1 MTAGPVAVLGSVA
14 AGALVI
20 SNGLPALTPDEF
32 DWIGPAVGLVGLAI
46 TAGVTFWTRSQV
58 TPVEDVEVRRLPPV
72 EPGEPV
78 RLVAGEGSKI
88 PTGAPVEVTP
98 TTAGDY

>member
-1 MTAGPVAVLGSVA
+1 MSAGPVAVLGSVA

-58 TPVEDVEVRRLPPV
+58 TPVANVAAQVLPSGQV
-72 EPGEPV
+72 
-78 RLVAGEGSKI
+78 VAGDATDI